1 MNVRTRLTFSRSSS
15 AYEQA
20 KSSFLQKAIA
30 SGKIVLTPVVP
41 PEAAVYRQ

>member
-20 KSSFLQKAIA
+20 NSSFLQRATA
-30 SGKIVLTPVVP
+30 SGKILLTPVVP
-41 PEAAVYRQ
+41 PEEAVYRQ